1 MSGWDNGLKGGSGE
15 PEEPAASALPPVE
28 LAPSTLPPEEPAPST
43 LPPVEP
49 AQKSAS
55 NRRRRIN
62 KIVLSVFAVL
72 VVLLL
77 SRQS

>member
-1 MSGWDNGLKGGSGE
+1 MSVWDNGLKGGSGE
-15 PEEPAASALPPVE
+15 PEEPAPSALPPVE
-28 LAPSTLPPEEPAPST
+28 LAPSTLPPE
-43 LPPVEP
+43 EP

-72 VVLLL
+72 AVLLL